1 MVMQLSKI
9 HIIVIIYPGEYLHSF
24 LNYKLTQELRTQ
36 LNHLASLAKWL
47 SVRLRTKW
55 FRVRVQLGSL
65 PLKSLHLLRGRSSW
79 TFRQLYIECRFT
91 LKYVR
96 DMTRTYSQMH
106 CKDKNSEH
114 SSIIWPVWLNV

>member
-1 MVMQLSKI
+1 MVMQLSNI

-55 FRVRVQLGSL
+55 FWVRVQLQ
-65 PLKSLHLLRGRSSW
+65 SLHHKELYQ
-79 TFRQLYIECRFT
+79 TFRVKEIIQEP
-91 LKYVR
+91 
-96 DMTRTYSQMH
+96 TRVTSNTFSLIDHMLTNAGWKISQKGVIDIGLSDH
-106 CKDKNSEH
+106 QV
-114 SSIIWPVWLNV
+114 IY

>member
-55 FRVRVQLGSL
+55 F
-65 PLKSLHLLRGRSSW
+65 
-79 TFRQLYIECRFT
+79 
-91 LKYVR
+91 
-96 DMTRTYSQMH
+96 
-106 CKDKNSEH
+106 
-114 SSIIWPVWLNV
+114 